1 MSMPGSTEGDKWGQM
16 RNAIRAGGSARRRAR
31 GTKTMGVEWRLGEV
45 GDLRRV
51 APSPPGTQDCSLLLL
66 PLVPLGSDK
75 LVEVSRPC
83 QPRCGG
89 PESS

>member
-1 MSMPGSTEGDKWGQM
+1 
-16 RNAIRAGGSARRRAR
+16 
-31 GTKTMGVEWRLGEV
+31 MGVEWRLGEV

-89 PESS
+89 PESSYGPGGGKSDSPVQGGGGAGPEGGTAFGCR